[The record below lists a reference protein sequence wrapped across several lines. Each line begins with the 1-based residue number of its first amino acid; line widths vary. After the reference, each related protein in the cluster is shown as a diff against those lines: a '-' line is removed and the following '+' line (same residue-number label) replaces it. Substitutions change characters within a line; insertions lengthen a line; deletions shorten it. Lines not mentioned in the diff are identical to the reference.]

1 MKGRSP
7 ETLIRQ
13 VDNWHRSLAKD
24 NCHQFQQWAPHGIQA
39 LEFME
44 GSLKG
49 GNLKIWTVRELL
61 SSKALLSEG
70 RQLKHCVATYASSCA
85 AGHCSIWTMELES
98 LQSHSKLLTIEV
110 LKRSQSICQVRGKH
124 NRLATANEL
133 KIIRRWADTA
143 GLHLSSSVGQS

>member
-1 MKGRSP
+1 
-7 ETLIRQ
+7 
-13 VDNWHRSLAKD
+13 
-24 NCHQFQQWAPHGIQA
+24 
-39 LEFME
+39 ME

-70 RQLKHCVATYASSCA
+70 RQLKHCVATYAASCA